1 MLKKIMSIVM
11 VFAIFC
17 MYIISNTNVYAIEN
31 EKELSLETDS
41 YIDNE
46 GHVHKY
52 FDVHGNPV
60 TIEQEKNLLN
70 GRVYLPKKVGSF
82 TDGLYEVIL
91 R

>member
-1 MLKKIMSIVM
+1 MSIVM
-11 VFAIFC
+11 VFAIVC

-52 FDVHGNPV
+52 FDVHGNLV
-60 TIEQEKNLLN
+60 TIEQAKNLLN
-70 GRVYLPKKVGSF
+70 GRVYFPKKVGSF

>member
-1 MLKKIMSIVM
+1 MSIVM
-11 VFAIFC
+11 IFAIVC

-46 GHVHKY
+46 GHVHR
-52 FDVHGNPV
+52 NPV